1 MKKKIAISF
10 SGGKDSILALNRI
23 IASNE
28 WDVCCLVTTITED
41 NERTTMHGVREA
53 LLDEQASALNI
64 PLQKVY
70 IPKNCSND
78 TYEKIMS
85 RMIQEL
91 IMDDVTHMM
100 FGDIRLEDIRKY
112 RETMLKDTTIQ
123 PVFPIWGEDTR
134 RLINEFLN
142 EGYQTI
148 VTCTDG
154 QQLDSAFTGRVINR
168 SFLNDLPSHVDPCG
182 ENGEFHTFVF
192 DGPLFKHK
200 IRFRPDETLTVQ
212 KDLFSG
218 RDRFY
223 YADLV
228 PCI

>member
-23 IASNE
+23 ITSNE
-28 WDVCCLVTTITED
+28 WDVCCLVTTITE
-41 NERTTMHGVREA
+41 ESQRTTMHSVREA

-70 IPKNCSND
+70 IPQNCPND
-78 TYEKIMS
+78 KYEKIMG
-85 RMIQEL
+85 RMMEQL
-91 IMDDVTHMM
+91 ISDDVTHMM
-100 FGDIRLEDIRKY
+100 FGDIQLGDIRKF
-112 RETMLKDTTIQ
+112 RENMLKSTPIQ
-123 PVFPIWGEDTR
+123 PVFPIWGEDTKL
-134 RLINEFLN
+134 LIHEFLS
-142 EGYQTI
+142 EGFQTI

-154 QQLDSAFTGRVINR
+154 HQLDSSFTGKVVNR

-192 DGPLFKHK
+192 DGPLFKHS

-212 KDLFSG
+212 KDLFTG
-218 RDRFY
+218 GDRFY
-223 YADLV
+223 YTDLV
-228 PCI
+228 PYL